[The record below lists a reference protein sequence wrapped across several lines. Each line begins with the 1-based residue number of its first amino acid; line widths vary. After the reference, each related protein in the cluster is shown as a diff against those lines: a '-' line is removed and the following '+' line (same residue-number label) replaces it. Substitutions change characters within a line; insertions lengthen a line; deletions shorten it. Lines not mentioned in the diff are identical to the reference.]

1 MYRYFKEQFFTH
13 KPRQFL
19 LSILHAVITLAS
31 DLGRNLQ
38 GHVLRAPV
46 EECFEHDDHF
56 ESVSITLCILSETRA
71 EEWLKVAGML

>member
-31 DLGRNLQ
+31 DLGWNLQ
-38 GHVLRAPV
+38 GHVLRAPF
-46 EECFEHDDHF
+46 EECVEHDDHLDRK
-56 ESVSITLCILSETRA
+56 SHV
-71 EEWLKVAGML
+71 